1 MGRGDR
7 QEMMGRRYQAGGD
20 GLGGDRQEVTEWE
33 VTGWEVTVGGS
44 RPSQGYTAGSAQLRI
59 LTCTAAKI
67 LGPPYI
73 AHTTYLTEDP
83 SHPHLL

>member
-33 VTGWEVTVGGS
+33 VTVGGS
-44 RPSQGYTAGSAQLRI
+44 RPSQQEVLNSGF
-59 LTCTAAKI
+59 
-67 LGPPYI
+67 
-73 AHTTYLTEDP
+73 
-83 SHPHLL
+83 